1 MKKTLCCALRGFLY
15 GVALGYLGGLG
26 ACAWLR
32 LGYFMPY
39 PASLPK
45 RVGGE
50 LQAAAV
56 FALLCG
62 AAGAL
67 AAACVGR
74 LSRKACNKRRIS
86 HCARAKSVL

>member
-1 MKKTLCCALRGFLY
+1 MKAAFLTALRGALY
-15 GVALGYLGGLG
+15 GIALGYLGGLG

-39 PASLPK
+39 PASLPE

-56 FALLCG
+56 FALVCG

-67 AAACVGR
+67 AAVCVR
-74 LSRKACNKRRIS
+74 QLSRKTSKKRMIYR
-86 HCARAKSVL
+86 CARTKSVL

>member
-1 MKKTLCCALRGFLY
+1 MKAAILTVLRGALY

-39 PASLPK
+39 PASLPE

-50 LQAAAV
+50 L
-56 FALLCG
+56 
-62 AAGAL
+62 
-67 AAACVGR
+67 
-74 LSRKACNKRRIS
+74 
-86 HCARAKSVL
+86 

>member
-1 MKKTLCCALRGFLY
+1 M
-15 GVALGYLGGLG
+15 
-26 ACAWLR
+26 R

-39 PASLPK
+39 PTSLPE

-50 LQAAAV
+50 LQAAV
-56 FALLCG
+56 FELLCG

-67 AAACVGR
+67 AAVCVGR

>member
-1 MKKTLCCALRGFLY
+1 MKAAILTVLRGALY
-15 GVALGYLGGLG
+15 GIALGYLGGLG
-26 ACAWLR
+26 LCAWLR

-39 PASLPK
+39 PASLPE

-67 AAACVGR
+67 AAVCVGR

-86 HCARAKSVL
+86 PCARAKSVL

>member
-15 GVALGYLGGLG
+15 GGALEYLGGLG
-26 ACAWLR
+26 LCAWATSC
-32 LGYFMPY
+32 PT
-39 PASLPK
+39 SLPET
-45 RVGGE
+45 VGGE

-67 AAACVGR
+67 VAVCVGR

>member
-1 MKKTLCCALRGFLY
+1 
-15 GVALGYLGGLG
+15 
-26 ACAWLR
+26 
-32 LGYFMPY
+32 MPY
-39 PASLPK
+39 PASLPE

-67 AAACVGR
+67 AAVCVGR